1 MQPLGAVWINQTG
14 FMNNFKIIGLK
25 VTFHP
30 YLGDITAPGLE
41 FVSEGEEKNGPYSTV
56 IIGPNGTGKSQILR
70 LIADIFEEL
79 KAHSENTESYTL
91 KLRYQFEMVLMKSS
105 HFYQIE
111 YRRRYHLSREEKRLK
126 EFKSLQVFLLKG
138 AGLEKEREI
147 ENDGCYLPEMIVSTS
162 FLVND
167 KFRFVRRS
175 NETLFYNYLGVR
187 DSASTAR
194 TRSYV
199 RAIINMLFKDI
210 SDNKNLA
217 GIKKILSYIGYDPT
231 YLGVSYKARYK
242 SSFFTGDLSE
252 QSFLELFDNPKSFSN
267 REKASYS
274 TSFFKTIREDGA
286 RIKRIISATN
296 TIAAELKVKQRHR
309 SQIAI
314 NLLDESFGIETLS
327 WLDDLLKLDLIESP
341 SISFKKMALQ
351 ATASE
356 IGIEKFSSG
365 EFNIFASLIG
375 LRSLVKPNSLVLI
388 DEPEISLHP
397 NWQMKYIHLLKEIFS
412 DLPSVHFII
421 ATHSH
426 FLVSDLKNESSEIIK
441 LGRLGEKLKHYSI
454 KGDTYGQS
462 AENILYNIFGLR
474 SSRNYYFE
482 VEIRELLTLIS
493 NNKDVANEN
502 YLIQKINTQI
512 EKLTA
517 YTIDSNDPL
526 NIILEQAREFVR
538 NR

>member
-1 MQPLGAVWINQTG
+1 
-14 FMNNFKIIGLK
+14 MNNFKIIGLK

-79 KAHSENTESYTL
+79 KAHSKNTDSYKL
-91 KLRYQFEMVLMKSS
+91 KLRYQFEMVLMKGA
-105 HFYQIE
+105 HYYQVE

-126 EFKSLQVFLLKG
+126 EFKSLQIFLLKDR
-138 AGLEKEREI
+138 GLEKVKEI
-147 ENDGCYLPEMIVSTS
+147 DNDGCYLPEMIVSNS

-175 NETLFYNYLGVR
+175 DEPLYYNYLGVR
-187 DSASTAR
+187 DSAGTAR

-199 RAIINMLFKDI
+199 RTIINMLFKDI
-210 SDNKNLA
+210 SDHKNLA
-217 GIKKILSYIGYDPT
+217 GIKKILGYIGYDPT
-231 YLGVSYKARYK
+231 YLGISYKIRYTG
-242 SSFFTGDLSE
+242 SFFAGDLSE
-252 QSFLELFDNPKSFSN
+252 KSFVELFDNPKSFSV
-267 REKASYS
+267 REKAFFAL
-274 TSFFKTIREDGA
+274 SFFKTIREDSF
-286 RIKRIISATN
+286 RIKRIVSAIN
-296 TIAAELKVKQRHR
+296 VIAAELKIKQRYR

-314 NLLDESFGIETLS
+314 NLLDERFGLETLS
-327 WLDDLLKLDLIESP
+327 WFDDLLKLDLIESP
-341 SISFKKMALQ
+341 SISFKKMTGQ

-356 IGIEKFSSG
+356 IGVDKFSSG
-365 EFNIFASLIG
+365 EFNLFASLIG
-375 LRSLVKPNSLVLI
+375 LRSLVKTNSLVLI

-397 NWQMKYIHLLKEIFS
+397 NWQMKYIHFLKEIFS
-412 DLPSVHFII
+412 DLPSVHFVV

-441 LGRLGEKLKHYSI
+441 LGRSGEKLKYYSI

-493 NNKDVANEN
+493 NHNAVANED
-502 YLIQKINTQI
+502 YLIQTINTQI
-512 EKLTA
+512 EKLSA
-517 YTIDSNDPL
+517 YTIDGNDPL
-526 NIILEQAREFVR
+526 NLILEEAREFIR